1 MGPSGA
7 GAAQRAGNM
16 SGLWTPGGEQPV
28 EDDLS
33 PEEIGAT
40 DEELARLQQELANT
54 PASAIIANH
63 CVGFFQLAALHMS
76 QQPPNL
82 GEAQLAIDAL
92 AAIVEGLGDRLGED
106 EAELRQALAQLR
118 LAFVQI
124 RAANLGTAEPPPT

>member
-1 MGPSGA
+1 
-7 GAAQRAGNM
+7 M
-16 SGLWTPGGEQPV
+16 SGLWTPDGEQRV
-28 EDDLS
+28 EDELS
-33 PEEIGAT
+33 PEEMGAT
-40 DEELARLQQELANT
+40 EEELARLQRELAHT

-82 GEAQLAIDAL
+82 VEAQLAIDAL
-92 AAIVEGLGDRLGED
+92 AAIVEGLGDRLGDD

-124 RAANLGTAEPPPT
+124 RAANLGTAEPPPAPS

>member
-1 MGPSGA
+1 
-7 GAAQRAGNM
+7 M
-16 SGLWTPGGEQPV
+16 SGLWTPGGDQPV
-28 EDDLS
+28 DPEPDDGAGMDMS
-33 PEEIGAT
+33 EEEFAQI
-40 DEELARLQQELANT
+40 QQELAST

-63 CVGFFQLAALHMS
+63 CVGLFQLAALHMS

-92 AAIVEGLGDRLGED
+92 AAIVEGLGDRLGPD

-124 RAANLGTAEPPPT
+124 RAANLGTAEPPPDAGS

>member
-1 MGPSGA
+1 
-7 GAAQRAGNM
+7 M
-16 SGLWTPGGEQPV
+16 SGLWTPGGEQPAGD
-28 EDDLS
+28 ELS
-33 PEEIGAT
+33 PEEMGAT
-40 DEELARLQQELANT
+40 EEELARLQQELANT

-92 AAIVEGLGDRLGED
+92 AAIVEGLGDRLGAD
-106 EAELRQALAQLR
+106 QAELAQALAQLR

-124 RAANLGTAEPPPT
+124 RAANLGTAEPPPDSNGA